1 MVTDTGIG
9 ILPEDL
15 PFIFDRFY
23 RADRTRSRDQGG
35 SGLGLAIVHNIVQ
48 DRKGSI
54 DVKSVA
60 GLGSVFTV
68 RFPTL
73 GELH

>member
-1 MVTDTGIG
+1 MLIVTDTGIG

-35 SGLGLAIVHNIVQ
+35 SGLGLAIVHNTQ
-48 DRKGSI
+48 YSTRSQGQ
-54 DVKSVA
+54 
-60 GLGSVFTV
+60 
-68 RFPTL
+68 
-73 GELH
+73 H